1 MVEPAGRTVLRV
13 GHAFVSAAPHLAVV
27 VPCYNEEA
35 ALPATMERLTTVL
48 DALGARGLVTADSA
62 VYFVDDGSVD
72 RTWSLIHAFA
82 QRHARVHGIKL
93 SRNRGHQNAL
103 LAGLLSAPGD
113 AVVSIDADLQDDV
126 VAIERMLEAYVAG
139 AQIVLGVRRTRTH
152 DTWFKRFTAEQY
164 YRWSKRLG
172 VDVVYNHADYR
183 LMARR
188 AIEALRGYEEVNL
201 FLRGIVPQLGFRTA
215 VVEYDRAPRI
225 AGATHYPLRRML
237 SLAWEGVTSFSAVPL
252 RFITA
257 LGVTVSLVS
266 LGFAAWALAAK
277 LFSDRALP
285 GWASTVVPIYF
296 LGGVQLL
303 CLGIIGEY
311 LAKIYAEVKRRPRY
325 VIEAA
330 TFETTAVPPRETCR

>member
-1 MVEPAGRTVLRV
+1 MPRL
-13 GHAFVSAAPHLAVV
+13 SIV
-27 VPCYNEEA
+27 VPCFNEEA
-35 ALPATMERLTTVL
+35 ALPATVARL
-48 DALGARGLVTADSA
+48 RGLIEELASRGVVSKESTL
-62 VYFVDDGSVD
+62 YLVDDGSFD
-72 RTWSLIHAFA
+72 GTWAVIEASSRDSDF
-82 QRHARVHGIKL
+82 VHGIKL

-103 LAGLLSAPGD
+103 LAGLLNATGD
-113 AVVSIDADLQDDV
+113 VVVSIDADLQDDV
-126 VAIERMLEAYVAG
+126 QAIERMLDAHASG
-139 AQIVLGVRRTRTH
+139 AQIVLGVRRSRTH
-152 DTWFKRFTAEQY
+152 DSLFKRVTAEQY
-164 YRWSKRLG
+164 YRWLKRFG
-172 VDVVYNHADYR
+172 VEVVFNHADYR
-183 LMARR
+183 LMSRR

-215 VVEYDRAPRI
+215 IVEYDRAPRL
-225 AGATHYPLRRML
+225 AGESRYPLRRML

-325 VIEAA
+325 VIETVTPGLERTIGARG
-330 TFETTAVPPRETCR
+330 PGGH

>member
-1 MVEPAGRTVLRV
+1 M
-13 GHAFVSAAPHLAVV
+13 SAAPARLSIV

-35 ALPATMERLTTVL
+35 ALPVTVERLTTL
-48 DALGARGLVTADSA
+48 LEALVARGIVAGPSA
-62 VYFVDDGSVD
+62 LFLVDDGSVD
-72 RTWSLIHAFA
+72 RTWSLIESFA
-82 QRHARVHGIKL
+82 NRHERVHGIKL

-103 LAGLLSAPGD
+103 LAGVLNAPGD
-113 AVVSIDADLQDDV
+113 AVISIDADLQDDV
-126 VAIERMLEAYVAG
+126 VAVERMLEAHAAG
-139 AQIVLGVRRTRTH
+139 AEIVLGVRRTRTH
-152 DTWFKRFTAEQY
+152 DSWFKRFTAQQY
-164 YRWSKRLG
+164 YRWLARFG
-172 VDVVYNHADYR
+172 VEVVYNHADYR
-183 LMARR
+183 LMGRR

-215 VVEYDRAPRI
+215 IVEYDRAPRV
-225 AGATHYPLRRML
+225 AGQTRYPLRRML

-252 RFITA
+252 RFITG
-257 LGVTVSLVS
+257 LGVAVSAVS

-277 LFSDRALP
+277 LFTEQALP

-325 VIEAA
+325 VIETT
-330 TFETTAVPPRETCR
+330 TFDIETSAKRAQA

>member
-1 MVEPAGRTVLRV
+1 M
-13 GHAFVSAAPHLAVV
+13 SAVPRLDIV

-35 ALPATMERLTTVL
+35 ALPVTVERLTTLV
-48 DALGARGLVTADSA
+48 DALSARGLVADHSA
-62 VYFVDDGSVD
+62 VYFVDDGSTD
-72 RTWSLIHAFA
+72 RTWSLIESFG
-82 QRHARVHGIKL
+82 QRHPRVRGIKL

-103 LAGLLSAPGD
+103 LAGLLNATGD
-113 AVVSIDADLQDDV
+113 VVISIDADLQDDV
-126 VAIERMLEAYVAG
+126 VAVERMLEAHAAG

-152 DTWFKRFTAEQY
+152 DTWFKRYTAEQY
-164 YRWSKRLG
+164 YRWLKRLG
-172 VDVVYNHADYR
+172 VEVVYNHADYR
-183 LMARR
+183 LMGRR

-215 VVEYDRAPRI
+215 IVDYDRAPRV
-225 AGATHYPLRRML
+225 AGETRYPLRRML

-252 RFITA
+252 RFITV
-257 LGVTVSLVS
+257 LGVTVSLLS

-277 LFSDRALP
+277 LFGDRALP

-325 VIEAA
+325 VIETT
-330 TFETTAVPPRETCR
+330 TFEADRSRE

>member
-1 MVEPAGRTVLRV
+1 MIATPARL
-13 GHAFVSAAPHLAVV
+13 SIV

-35 ALPATMERLTTVL
+35 ALPVTVERLTTL
-48 DALGARGLVTADSA
+48 LEALVARGVVAGESA
-62 VYFVDDGSVD
+62 LYFVDDGSAD
-72 RTWSLIHAFA
+72 RTWSIIESCAN
-82 QRHARVHGIKL
+82 RNARVHGIKL

-103 LAGLLSAPGD
+103 LAGLLNAPGD

-126 VAIERMLEAYVAG
+126 VAIERMLEAHAQG
-139 AQIVLGVRRTRTH
+139 AQIVLGVRRARVH
-152 DTWFKRFTAEQY
+152 DTWFKRFSAEQY
-164 YRWSKRLG
+164 YRWLKRFG
-172 VDVVYNHADYR
+172 VEVVYNHADYR
-183 LMARR
+183 LMGRH

-201 FLRGIVPQLGFRTA
+201 FLRGIVPQLGFRSA
-215 VVEYDRAPRI
+215 IVEYDRAPRV
-225 AGATHYPLRRML
+225 AGETRYPLRRML

-252 RFITA
+252 RFITG
-257 LGVTVSLVS
+257 LGITVSAVS

-277 LFSDRALP
+277 LFSDQALP

-330 TFETTAVPPRETCR
+330 TFDTGKARA